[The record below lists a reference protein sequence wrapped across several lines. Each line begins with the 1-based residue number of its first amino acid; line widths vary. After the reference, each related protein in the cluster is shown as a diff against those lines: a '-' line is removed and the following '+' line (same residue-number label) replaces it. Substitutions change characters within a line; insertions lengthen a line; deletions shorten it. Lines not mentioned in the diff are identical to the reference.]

1 VLGFNTRE
9 ETTVDEIVEIDK
21 EVGALRKRIFE
32 LNKRR
37 IQIKK
42 QQKLDL
48 KPVSP
53 ETLAIPIA
61 ALPFSRRIRNALKGG
76 GIETLGGIVQYSE
89 QEFVYGYRRGKERG
103 SFPNLGEKSVLEIKE
118 LLLTFGLKLK
128 GDE

>member
-1 VLGFNTRE
+1 M
-9 ETTVDEIVEIDK
+9 DEIAEIDK
-21 EVGALRKRIFE
+21 EVRALRKRIFE

-37 IQIKK
+37 VHLKK
-42 QQKLDL
+42 QRKLDL

-53 ETLAIPIA
+53 ETLAISIA
-61 ALPFSRRIRNALKGG
+61 ALPFSVRVQNALKNG
-76 GIETLGGIVQYSE
+76 GIETLGDIVQYSE
-89 QEFVYGYRRGKERG
+89 RDFVYGYHNWKDSW

>member
-1 VLGFNTRE
+1 MLGLNTRE

-21 EVGALRKRIFE
+21 EVRALRERIFE

-53 ETLAIPIA
+53 ETLAVPIA
-61 ALPFSRRIRNALKGG
+61 ALPFSARVRNALKGG
-76 GIETLGGIVQYSE
+76 GIETLGDIVQYSE
-89 QEFVYGYRRGKERG
+89 REFVYGCRNWKKSV

-118 LLLTFGLKLK
+118 LLLT
-128 GDE
+128 

>member
-1 VLGFNTRE
+1 M
-9 ETTVDEIVEIDK
+9 DEIAEIDI
-21 EVGALRKRIFE
+21 EVRALRKRIFE

-37 IQIKK
+37 IQLKK

-61 ALPFSRRIRNALKGG
+61 ALPFSARVRNALKGG
-76 GIETLGGIVQYSE
+76 GVETLGDIVRYSE
-89 QEFVYGYRRGKERG
+89 REFVYGCRRGSERW
-103 SFPNLGEKSVLEIKE
+103 SFPCLGEKSVLEIKE

>member
-1 VLGFNTRE
+1 MN
-9 ETTVDEIVEIDK
+9 EIAEIDK
-21 EVGALRKRIFE
+21 EVRRLRKRIFE

-37 IQIKK
+37 IQIRK

-61 ALPFSRRIRNALKGG
+61 ALPFSTCVRNALKGG
-76 GIETLGGIVQYSE
+76 GIETLGDIVRYSE
-89 QEFVYGYRRGKERG
+89 REFVYGCHNWKESW

>member
-1 VLGFNTRE
+1 M
-9 ETTVDEIVEIDK
+9 DEIAEIDK
-21 EVGALRKRIFE
+21 EVRALRKRIFE

-53 ETLAIPIA
+53 ETLAIPVA
-61 ALPFSRRIRNALKGG
+61 ALPFSARVRNAFKNSN
-76 GIETLGGIVQYSE
+76 IETLGDIIQYSE
-89 QEFVYGYRRGKERG
+89 QEFVYGYSNWKNSW

>member
-1 VLGFNTRE
+1 MLGLNTRE

-21 EVGALRKRIFE
+21 EVRALRERIFE

-53 ETLAIPIA
+53 ETLAVPIA
-61 ALPFSRRIRNALKGG
+61 ALPFSARVRN
-76 GIETLGGIVQYSE
+76 VWS
-89 QEFVYGYRRGKERG
+89 
-103 SFPNLGEKSVLEIKE
+103 
-118 LLLTFGLKLK
+118 
-128 GDE
+128 